1 MALSRPYTPTR
12 RACKARRCGCGGLC
26 RGERAASSAKAP
38 RGRGAVAPPR
48 QAQPRRG
55 LHRGMRPPCPPSGPA
70 ASSRLA
76 QVQQAAAME
85 VPSPY
90 LFLDAAWTG
99 CGLEVSLR
107 CREVSNEYPDFFY
120 YLKYV
125 YFSDTSRIHIG
136 VYPRSIHIRYGIRY
150 GYVSFVKYPC
160 FIGSREKKRS
170 GRWEKV
176 GSIS

>member
-1 MALSRPYTPTR
+1 
-12 RACKARRCGCGGLC
+12 
-26 RGERAASSAKAP
+26 
-38 RGRGAVAPPR
+38 
-48 QAQPRRG
+48 
-55 LHRGMRPPCPPSGPA
+55 
-70 ASSRLA
+70 
-76 QVQQAAAME
+76 ME

-90 LFLDAAWTG
+90 LFLDATWTG

-160 FIGSREKKRS
+160 FIGSREKK
-170 GRWEKV
+170 KV
-176 GSIS
+176 R

>member
-1 MALSRPYTPTR
+1 MRRPSPG
-12 RACKARRCGCGGLC
+12 RA
-26 RGERAASSAKAP
+26 RGEQRDGSARTWRGSSAEA
-38 RGRGAVAPPR
+38 GAAAQGPPPR
-48 QAQPRRG
+48 HAATV
-55 LHRGMRPPCPPSGPA
+55 PPLRSGSLFSSCSGPA
-70 ASSRLA
+70 GSSHGSPLSLL
-76 QVQQAAAME
+76 
-85 VPSPY
+85 VP
-90 LFLDAAWTG
+90 G

-136 VYPRSIHIRYGIRY
+136 VYPRSIYIRY